1 MKSKIHECQNKY
13 VSMRKNRITILITIL
28 ITTLS
33 FAQQGI
39 NYKALIKDGLGNVV
53 ANQEV
58 TIRFTIFQIL
68 AGENIRYQGTHNNIM
83 TDANGILIANIGEG
97 TQSLSYDSFNNINWG
112 SIFGYN
118 LRVEIDI
125 TGGTDFVDIG
135 TTEFKAVPYAKY
147 ASVADNI
154 SFSTINNVTSNST
167 GDIAIDNF
175 VFGSTQLNNDF
186 STDSGIRMFFDKSRA
201 AFRAGSTSL
210 DPLDPNNGL
219 GTEWDSV
226 NIGFSSFASGSNT
239 KASGYIST
247 AMGSRTMA
255 SGSNS
260 FATGNSSIASGNNS
274 TAMGSYTEAS
284 GESSTTMGSG
294 SEASAYFSTAM
305 GVDNYARSYGET
317 TIGHFSKDYT
327 PIGTDYIVGTD
338 RLFVIGNGTSVS
350 TTGRSNALTVLQN
363 GNISIGGYEPSSL
376 LEIAHKN
383 GSPLSES
390 LSILNTDTNNAWQF
404 HTTNYL
410 NLYQNGLFKG
420 SWNATSGA
428 YVQASDRRVK
438 KDITPLENNTL
449 HKVMQLNPVSYLMK
463 EQTDNKRN
471 LGLISQEVQEI
482 FPSITHYVE
491 ESDLL
496 ALSYTELIPILIKA
510 LQEQQNIIDAQN
522 AKDIIQDKSIEALVV
537 RLNLIESKSSN

>member
-1 MKSKIHECQNKY
+1 MKN
-13 VSMRKNRITILITIL
+13 ILALVVTLL
-28 ITTLS
+28 ITTLN

-39 NYKALIKDGLGNVV
+39 NYKALIKDDLGNVV

-58 TIRFTIFQIL
+58 TLRFSILDALSGGTILSQNL
-68 AGENIRYQGTHNNIM
+68 YNDVM
-83 TDANGILIANIGEG
+83 TDANGIVIVNIGSG
-97 TQSLSYDSFNNINWG
+97 GLQSLSYGLFNEIDWG
-112 SIFGYN
+112 SHAHF

-125 TGGTDFVDIG
+125 NGGANFTDIG
-135 TTEFKAVPYAKY
+135 TTEFMAVPYAKH

-154 SFSTINNVTSNST
+154 SFKTINNVTSNSA
-167 GDIAIDNF
+167 GDTAIDNF

-186 STDSGIRMFFDKSRA
+186 STDYGARMFFDRIRG
-201 AFRAGSTSL
+201 AFRAGSTPL
-210 DPLDPNNGL
+210 DTADPNNGV
-219 GTEWDSV
+219 GTEWDSD
-226 NIGFSSFASGSNT
+226 NLGSSSFASGSNT
-239 KASGYIST
+239 KAAGYIST
-247 AMGSRTMA
+247 AMGSRTVA
-255 SGSNS
+255 SGNYS
-260 FATGNSSIASGNNS
+260 FATGNSAIASGNNS

-294 SEASAYFSTAM
+294 GEASAYFSTAM

-317 TIGHFSKDYT
+317 AIGHFSKDYT

-363 GNISIGGYEPSSL
+363 GYISIGGYEPSSL

-463 EQTDNKRN
+463 EQTDTKRN

-510 LQEQQNIIDAQN
+510 LQEQQIIIETQN
-522 AKDIIQDKSIEALVV
+522 SENTQQNQAIKSLLRRMNALEVA
-537 RLNLIESKSSN
+537 NN